1 MIAFEITEHA
11 CGADS
16 LLRFGCNSDNSSQET
31 ATVNKL
37 TRATK
42 RIDRLERL
50 ADLRDRG
57 LLSESAVNDLKQ
69 LLLNDEVS
77 RS

>member
-1 MIAFEITEHA
+1 M
-11 CGADS
+11 
-16 LLRFGCNSDNSSQET
+16 
-31 ATVNKL
+31 NKL